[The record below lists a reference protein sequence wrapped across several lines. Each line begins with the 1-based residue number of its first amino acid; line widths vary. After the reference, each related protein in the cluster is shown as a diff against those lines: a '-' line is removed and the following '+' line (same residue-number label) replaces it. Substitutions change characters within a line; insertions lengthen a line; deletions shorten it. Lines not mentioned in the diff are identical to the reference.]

1 MDTGSRLSIAAI
13 IILLGFAMYFAIAET
28 AFATVSRIRLKTR
41 LDKGDHRA
49 KGALLVLDNF
59 DKAITT
65 VLIGTNIVHITV
77 AAIVTVL
84 VTRKW
89 GISAVTAGTLVTTAV
104 VFFGGEMLPKSIAKK
119 YSERLC
125 LQTAGSLRFFMA
137 LFSPLSAALTAIGH
151 AVSNLTRGDPEVS
164 VTEDELYDIIEDM
177 TDEGTLEP
185 ERGELMSSALQ
196 FADLSVETV
205 LTARV
210 DVAAINSEWDS
221 ERVLAFIKEQ
231 RHSRLP
237 VYEGSIDNIVGVLQ
251 IRKYIR
257 AYLKEGP
264 SVSLSALLDE
274 AYFVP
279 RSMKIDELLSVMR
292 RQPKVL
298 RYLDV
303 PLQHCSGRV
312 LRAMNRPGDRESL
325 TALFGR
331 IREALPGVV
340 LRTTILV
347 GFPGETEADFEELC
361 AFIKEL
367 RFERL
372 GCFAFSSEEG
382 TPAAS
387 MPGQIPE
394 TVKSRRR
401 DIVMQTQE
409 RIADAYNQAQ
419 LGKTLDVLVESF
431 DRYAECWF
439 GRSAADAPDI
449 DGKVFFTTKTRVAPG
464 DLIRVRITDCLDWD
478 LLGERV

>member
-1 MDTGSRLSIAAI
+1 MDTGSRLSIIAI

-49 KGALLVLDNF
+49 KRALLVLDNF

-104 VFFGGEMLPKSIAKK
+104 VFFVGEMLPKSIAKK
-119 YSERLC
+119 YSERFC
-125 LQTAGSLRFFMA
+125 LQTASSLSFFM
-137 LFSPLSAALTAIGH
+137 LIFTPLSAALTAIGH
-151 AVSNLTRGDPEVS
+151 AVSNLTKGDPEVS

-177 TDEGTLEP
+177 TDEGTLDS

-196 FADLSVETV
+196 FAELTVETV

-210 DVAAINSEWDS
+210 DVAAINSEWDC

-257 AYLKEGP
+257 AYLKEGA
-264 SVSLSALLDE
+264 STDLGKLLDE

-279 RSMKIDELLSVMR
+279 RSMKIDELLSVMS
-292 RQPKVL
+292 QKKLNMAVVTDGYGGTL
-298 RYLDV
+298 GIVTVEDILEELVGEIWDEDDV
-303 PLQHCSGRV
+303 AQV
-312 LRAMNRPGDRESL
+312 EFRALGGDTYEVSADMDMEDLFDELGYDDPEDTDWEHKPVGEWVYEQFDMIPAQGESL
-325 TALFGR
+325 A
-331 IREALPGVV
+331 P
-340 LRTTILV
+340 
-347 GFPGETEADFEELC
+347 
-361 AFIKEL
+361 
-367 RFERL
+367 
-372 GCFAFSSEEG
+372 
-382 TPAAS
+382 
-387 MPGQIPE
+387 
-394 TVKSRRR
+394 
-401 DIVMQTQE
+401 
-409 RIADAYNQAQ
+409 
-419 LGKTLDVLVESF
+419 
-431 DRYAECWF
+431 AECDR
-439 GRSAADAPDI
+439 G
-449 DGKVFFTTKTRVAPG
+449 GH
-464 DLIRVRITDCLDWD
+464 
-478 LLGERV
+478 

>member
-1 MDTGSRLSIAAI
+1 MDTGSRLSIIAI

-41 LDKGDHRA
+41 QDKGDHRA
-49 KGALLVLDNF
+49 KRALLVLDNF

-104 VFFGGEMLPKSIAKK
+104 VFFVGEMLPKSIAKK
-119 YSERLC
+119 YSERFC
-125 LQTAGSLRFFMA
+125 LQTASSLSFFM
-137 LFSPLSAALTAIGH
+137 LIFTPLSAALTAIGH
-151 AVSNLTRGDPEVS
+151 AVSNLTKGDPEVS

-177 TDEGTLEP
+177 TDEGTLDS

-196 FADLSVETV
+196 FAELTVETV

-257 AYLKEGP
+257 AYLKEGA
-264 SVSLSALLDE
+264 STDLGKLLDE

-279 RSMKIDELLSVMR
+279 RSMKIDELLSVMS
-292 RQPKVL
+292 QKKLNMAVVTDSYGGTL
-298 RYLDV
+298 GIVTVEDILEELVGEIWDEDDVVEESFV
-303 PLQHCSGRV
+303 PLGGGRFEV
-312 LRAMNRPGDRESL
+312 DASL
-325 TALFGR
+325 TA
-331 IREALPGVV
+331 
-340 LRTTILV
+340 
-347 GFPGETEADFEELC
+347 GEVFDKMDFEPEHEDEELEHKLMGEW
-361 AFIKEL
+361 AYEQFDRIPKE
-367 RFERL
+367 RESFEYEGLSVTVSEMHQNRIVKL
-372 GCFAFSSEEG
+372 VCRVLPEPEEG
-382 TPAAS
+382 GGA
-387 MPGQIPE
+387 
-394 TVKSRRR
+394 K
-401 DIVMQTQE
+401 
-409 RIADAYNQAQ
+409 
-419 LGKTLDVLVESF
+419 
-431 DRYAECWF
+431 
-439 GRSAADAPDI
+439 
-449 DGKVFFTTKTRVAPG
+449 
-464 DLIRVRITDCLDWD
+464 
-478 LLGERV
+478 

>member
-1 MDTGSRLSIAAI
+1 MDTGSRLSIIAI

-49 KGALLVLDNF
+49 KRALLVLDNF

-104 VFFGGEMLPKSIAKK
+104 VFFAGEMLPKSIAKK

-151 AVSNLTRGDPEVS
+151 AASNLTRGDPEVS

-274 AYFVP
+274 AYFVQ
-279 RSMKIDELLSVMR
+279 RSMKIDELLSVMSQKKLNMAVVTDGYGGTLGLVTVEDILEELVGDIWDEHDEVVEELHQIGKDSYR
-292 RQPKVL
+292 VNGSAELDEIFERFDLECESESVTISGWIMEQLGRIPK
-298 RYLDV
+298 
-303 PLQHCSGRV
+303 
-312 LRAMNRPGDRESL
+312 PGDS
-325 TALFGR
+325 FNYG
-331 IREALPGVV
+331 G
-340 LRTTILV
+340 
-347 GFPGETEADFEELC
+347 LC
-361 AFIKEL
+361 F
-367 RFERL
+367 
-372 GCFAFSSEEG
+372 
-382 TPAAS
+382 
-387 MPGQIPE
+387 
-394 TVKSRRR
+394 TVISVDSRR
-401 DIVMQTQE
+401 VTE
-409 RIADAYNQAQ
+409 
-419 LGKTLDVLVESF
+419 VEVKKLPPLEEN
-431 DRYAECWF
+431 DME
-439 GRSAADAPDI
+439 
-449 DGKVFFTTKTRVAPG
+449 K
-464 DLIRVRITDCLDWD
+464 
-478 LLGERV
+478 